1 MEYWSESLFANWFHF
16 VKMAFTKLELSMDL
30 KSTMHRPLGNYLKA
44 RRIAAGL
51 TQHDVST
58 KLGYTTPQF
67 VSNFERGL
75 CSPPLNA
82 MGTLVKLY
90 DMDPEELINLILR
103 YQEQLLRQVLLG
115 EKKRSPRRS
124 RRAN

>member
-1 MEYWSESLFANWFHF
+1 MELN
-16 VKMAFTKLELSMDL
+16 TL
-30 KSTMHRPLGNYLKA
+30 MHKPLGSYLKA

-58 KLGYTTPQF
+58 ELGYSTPQF

-82 MGTLVKLY
+82 LPTLVKLY
-90 DMDPEELINLILR
+90 GMDPEELVQLILR
-103 YQEQLLRQVLLG
+103 YQEQILRQALSL
-115 EKKRSPRRS
+115 EKKRTVRRA

>member
-1 MEYWSESLFANWFHF
+1 
-16 VKMAFTKLELSMDL
+16 MDL
-30 KSTMHRPLGNYLKA
+30 KSTMHKPLGSYLKA

-82 MGTLVKLY
+82 LAVLVKLY
-90 DMDPEELINLILR
+90 GMDPEELIDLILR
-103 YQEQLLRQVLLG
+103 YQEQLLRQTLLG
-115 EKKRSPRRS
+115 EKKRTV
-124 RRAN
+124 RRARKAN

>member
-1 MEYWSESLFANWFHF
+1 
-16 VKMAFTKLELSMDL
+16 MDL
-30 KSTMHRPLGNYLKA
+30 KSTMHKPLGNYLKA

-82 MGTLVKLY
+82 LAVLVKLY
-90 DMDPEELINLILR
+90 GMNPEELIDLILR
-103 YQEQLLRQVLLG
+103 YQEQILRQTLLG
-115 EKKRSPRRS
+115 EKKRSV
-124 RRAN
+124 RRARRVN